1 MRKKGLIALIVV
13 LAITVVSLSGI
24 IIYKREVVKS
34 DVRLENVYRQSFLDT
49 VFYVDQID
57 NDLSKVLVT
66 TDREAEIKYF
76 MNIAVCAEVL
86 ENNLVRLPLQDEEKH
101 YTTKL
106 ANQIGDYSKALAHKL
121 IDGKE
126 LEKGEVDSLRTLKET
141 NLSFKNALEER
152 LKDGDIE
159 FSKLNKKGPL
169 LQTEE
174 KLKNI
179 SVTYPELIYDGPFS
193 DGKLDREVKGLT
205 ESEISLNKATEL
217 AKKYLEDYGVKTV
230 VSEGESSG
238 QFEVFNFSANENG
251 KEIYLS
257 LSKKG
262 GKLVQMTVL
271 ETTEE
276 INLEKEEGVTKG
288 LEFLSKLGIENMR
301 EVWQEKVGN
310 TLTVNYATEV
320 NGVICYPDLIKV
332 KISLYDGSI
341 LGYEAKT
348 YYLNHTERK
357 IESATLTKEE
367 ALSKINDLVDVYT
380 VRLSLIPI
388 GESGEALAYEI
399 MGKIDGETY
408 YYYIDAKSGK
418 QVELFRVVLGTE
430 GELLV

>member
-1 MRKKGLIALIVV
+1 
-13 LAITVVSLSGI
+13 
-24 IIYKREVVKS
+24 
-34 DVRLENVYRQSFLDT
+34 
-49 VFYVDQID
+49 
-57 NDLSKVLVT
+57 
-66 TDREAEIKYF
+66 
-76 MNIAVCAEVL
+76 
-86 ENNLVRLPLQDEEKH
+86 
-101 YTTKL
+101 
-106 ANQIGDYSKALAHKL
+106 
-121 IDGKE
+121 
-126 LEKGEVDSLRTLKET
+126 
-141 NLSFKNALEER
+141 
-152 LKDGDIE
+152 
-159 FSKLNKKGPL
+159 
-169 LQTEE
+169 
-174 KLKNI
+174 
-179 SVTYPELIYDGPFS
+179 
-193 DGKLDREVKGLT
+193 
-205 ESEISLNKATEL
+205 
-217 AKKYLEDYGVKTV
+217 
-230 VSEGESSG
+230 
-238 QFEVFNFSANENG
+238 
-251 KEIYLS
+251 
-257 LSKKG
+257 
-262 GKLVQMTVL
+262 MTVL